1 MGPPICLGPYAPAYP
16 DAVGVIFFCQPFFRQ
31 YFRLILLLM
40 FERYG
45 QRFAFWTDE
54 ARSLLQGTL
63 QPIFRVPREA
73 RHHRGNYSP
82 HSGCLWSHCKREK
95 RLVDFIVQ
103 SSGAEQHLVALRH
116 IHHYRLRVNK
126 STRAF
131 VKNIVN
137 YVAHL
142 LAVKRQ

>member
-1 MGPPICLGPYAPAYP
+1 
-16 DAVGVIFFCQPFFRQ
+16 
-31 YFRLILLLM
+31 M

-63 QPIFRVPREA
+63 QPIFRVPRKRAITEEIPA
-73 RHHRGNYSP
+73 HMQAVFDRTAEEKIQSP
-82 HSGCLWSHCKREK
+82 
-95 RLVDFIVQ
+95 
-103 SSGAEQHLVALRH
+103 GAEQHLVVLRH
-116 IHHYRLRVNK
+116 IHHYRLTVNK

-137 YVAHL
+137 YAAHL
-142 LAVKRQ
+142 LAVTGQ